1 MDGPTTGGEEGVYD
15 DVLGDLTGESSTDS
29 DVPTSYLKTDDG
41 DVTGGLVNALDEAA
55 DLLSADPPP
64 VAETSSSVLNDTDGL
79 GTDESSSTE
88 TPTTQLTTADV
99 TKDILTQKIKPS
111 LSMEDFMS
119 SAIQEAV
126 TEIRSSERI
135 SSDDSLSPSEPGRT
149 GDIAKTA
156 EQLLEDDDLRKE
168 IGEIFDRAG
177 EKLRKE
183 VEVMKKEQVR
193 VYCVVLSS
201 FFCK

>member
-29 DVPTSYLKTDDG
+29 YVPKSYLKTDDG
-41 DVTGGLVNALDEAA
+41 DVTGLVNALDEAA

-64 VAETSSSVLNDTDGL
+64 VAETSSSVLNDADGL

-99 TKDILTQKIKPS
+99 TKDILTQEIKPS

-126 TEIRSSERI
+126 TEIQSSEKI

-156 EQLLEDDDLRKE
+156 EQLLEDDALRKE

-177 EKLRKE
+177 EKLREE
-183 VEVMKKEQVR
+183 VEDMKKEQVR